1 MEVEMKTKIRTD
13 SNTQKSF
20 SNAEEERLG
29 ERIREIRNCKG
40 FTQKQMA
47 EKSKLNINT
56 LSMVEKGKTSPSIGT
71 LQRLARALDVPIAEF
86 FDTSESPN
94 KIVFT
99 PQRSR
104 PETTCCHALIQNL
117 ASGINNSTIEPFV
130 IIMEKDAGSGGRS
143 LVHSGFEFAYCLSG
157 EILYLIEEME
167 YPMSAGDSIVFPA
180 QLSHRWEN
188 TYKGESQMII
198 VFTPVSQNPEQSR
211 THFENNGGE

>member
-1 MEVEMKTKIRTD
+1 MKTKIETD
-13 SNTQKSF
+13 SNFQKMF
-20 SNAEEERLG
+20 SNTEEEQLG
-29 ERIREIRNCKG
+29 ERIRTIRTRKG

-47 EKSKLNINT
+47 YKSKLNINT
-56 LSMVEKGKTSPSIGT
+56 LSMVEKGKTSPTVGT

-86 FDTSESPN
+86 FDSSEATN

-99 PQRSR
+99 SKHSR

-117 ASGINNSTIEPFV
+117 ALGINNSTIEPFV
-130 IIMEKDAGSGGRS
+130 ITLEKDAGSGGRS

-180 QLSHRWEN
+180 QLPHRWEN
-188 TYKGESQMII
+188 TSKGESQMII
-198 VFTPVSQNPEQSR
+198 VFTPLSSMKD
-211 THFENNGGE
+211 ENRSDYR

>member
-1 MEVEMKTKIRTD
+1 MKTKLEIE
-13 SNTQKSF
+13 SNLRKSLTN
-20 SNAEEERLG
+20 SEEEQFG
-29 ERIREIRNCKG
+29 ERIRTIRTRKG
-40 FTQKQMA
+40 FTQKQLA
-47 EKSKLNINT
+47 DKSKLNINT

-86 FDTSESPN
+86 FDSSESLN

-99 PQRSR
+99 SLHTR

-117 ASGINNSTIEPFV
+117 AKGINNSTIEPFV
-130 IIMEKDAGSGGRS
+130 ITMEKDAGSGGRS

-157 EILYLIEEME
+157 EILYLIGEME

-180 QLSHRWEN
+180 QLPHRWEN

-198 VFTPVSQNPEQSR
+198 VFTPLSQSPEQSK
-211 THFENNGGE
+211 THFDNDQGA